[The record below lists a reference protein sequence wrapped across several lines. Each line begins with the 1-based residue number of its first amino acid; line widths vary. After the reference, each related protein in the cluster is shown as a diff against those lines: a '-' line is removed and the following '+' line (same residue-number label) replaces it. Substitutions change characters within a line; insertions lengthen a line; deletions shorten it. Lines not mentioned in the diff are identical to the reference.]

1 MRTVAVFITSAVML
15 TVLHP
20 DASATP
26 ITDQKVKS
34 VCGKSLQTG
43 SIGNTTAFGC
53 DKPCGTQICTY
64 NCCSGPKC
72 GEQGCHGHVV
82 GRIVGGDQLR
92 PLPVS
97 VVGRLRTLA
106 RSKEPGSDMPPRAL
120 RSARKS
126 R

>member
-1 MRTVAVFITSAVML
+1 MRKIAVFITTAIML
-15 TVLHP
+15 SLLP
-20 DASATP
+20 SQASATP
-26 ITDQKVKS
+26 MTDQQVKS

-53 DKPCGTQICTY
+53 DKRCGQKYCTY

-72 GEQGCHGHVV
+72 GEQGCHGHTV
-82 GRIVGGDQLR
+82 GRIVGGEQLR

-97 VVGRLRTLA
+97 VAGRLRTLA
-106 RSKEPGSDMPPRAL
+106 QGKKPGSDMPPHAL